1 MGLERLFE
9 NYENAET
16 PEECKMIGTVP
27 SWLHGTMVRNG
38 PGMFKIGDTDYKHW
52 FDGMAY
58 IQRYHFE
65 DGKMFYSAR
74 YLETDDYKQ
83 NMRAHRIICSSFG
96 TIKFPDPCKTL
107 YARLSS
113 FFTQNKERSDNC
125 NVAFVTNGD
134 AVYALTET
142 PYMHRLNIDTL
153 DSLEKVDFRDSVK
166 LSLHTN
172 TAHFHSDQ
180 DGNLYNTGTIM
191 GNSYVFT
198 KTMNPL
204 NAEGA
209 SSSHSLDQTEVLA
222 TIPTTDR
229 WAPGYYHS
237 FGISDNFFILFE
249 TPERISLLRLLMGSL
264 VATSF
269 NDCMYW
275 DDHVD
280 VNVILFDRVNK
291 KAFDRKVTSDPFF
304 TFHHANAY
312 EKDGFL
318 VVDYCKILE
327 PGNFDD
333 LLMEHMRTGAFCS
346 KNSSFRPLLHRMI
359 IPLSVGADC
368 KPGDDLLKNCSFA
381 GDCHAI
387 LRDDGSI
394 HCTDMKLCDI
404 IMEFPR
410 YCYDLNMKD
419 YRYVY
424 GACIIHNEDD
434 KHGVVKADLKDGTHK
449 VWYKDNFD
457 QICAEPILVNRPGY
471 SKEDEGV
478 LLVPVVTNNEKDVP
492 YVVVL
497 DAETMEEQGRYIIP
511 QPRIPLGFH
520 SHYVERQTK

>member
-1 MGLERLFE
+1 MGFERLFE

-74 YLETDDYKQ
+74 YLESDDYKK

-113 FFTQNKERSDNC
+113 FFTQHKECIDNC
-125 NVAFVTNGD
+125 SVAFVTNGD
-134 AVYALTET
+134 AVYALTES
-142 PYMHRLNIDTL
+142 PCMHRLDVDTL

-172 TAHFHSDQ
+172 TAHLHSDQ
-180 DGNLYNTGTIM
+180 EGNLYNMGTIM

-204 NAEGA
+204 HAECA
-209 SSSHSLDQTEVLA
+209 SSSHSFDQTEVLA

-249 TPERISLLRLLMGSL
+249 TPERISLLRILKGSL

-275 DDHVD
+275 DDNVD

-318 VVDYCKILE
+318 VVDYCKILD
-327 PGNFDD
+327 PGNLDD

-346 KNSSFRPLLHRMI
+346 KNSSFKPLLHRMI

-404 IMEFPR
+404 SKLISFS
-410 YCYDLNMKD
+410 L
-419 YRYVY
+419 YRS
-424 GACIIHNEDD
+424 II
-434 KHGVVKADLKDGTHK
+434 A
-449 VWYKDNFD
+449 
-457 QICAEPILVNRPGY
+457 ICAEPILVNRPGY
-471 SKEDEGV
+471 SKEDEACEQTLNVTLENEKWLEKWKDLPGEIIKCFQGV
-478 LLVPVVTNNEKDVP
+478 LLVPVVTISEKDVP

-511 QPRIPLGFH
+511 QSRIPLGFH

>member
-1 MGLERLFE
+1 
-9 NYENAET
+9 
-16 PEECKMIGTVP
+16 
-27 SWLHGTMVRNG
+27 
-38 PGMFKIGDTDYKHW
+38 
-52 FDGMAY
+52 
-58 IQRYHFE
+58 
-65 DGKMFYSAR
+65 
-74 YLETDDYKQ
+74 
-83 NMRAHRIICSSFG
+83 
-96 TIKFPDPCKTL
+96 
-107 YARLSS
+107 
-113 FFTQNKERSDNC
+113 
-125 NVAFVTNGD
+125 
-134 AVYALTET
+134 
-142 PYMHRLNIDTL
+142 
-153 DSLEKVDFRDSVK
+153 
-166 LSLHTN
+166 
-172 TAHFHSDQ
+172 
-180 DGNLYNTGTIM
+180 
-191 GNSYVFT
+191 
-198 KTMNPL
+198 
-204 NAEGA
+204 
-209 SSSHSLDQTEVLA
+209 
-222 TIPTTDR
+222 
-229 WAPGYYHS
+229 
-237 FGISDNFFILFE
+237 
-249 TPERISLLRLLMGSL
+249 
-264 VATSF
+264 
-269 NDCMYW
+269 MYW
-275 DDHVD
+275 DDNVD

-346 KNSSFRPLLHRMI
+346 KKFSSTFTERIFQNSSFRPLLHRMI

-434 KHGVVKADLKDGTHK
+434 KHGV
-449 VWYKDNFD
+449 
-457 QICAEPILVNRPGY
+457 R
-471 SKEDEGV
+471 SRV

-511 QPRIPLGFH
+511 QSRIPLGFH